1 MAIKPVSLPAAA
13 GLDFG
18 KGDVR
23 HFSPGDAV
31 DVPGMSNPTRYLA
44 QRDNAVAE
52 KLNEVIG
59 VVNNQEQFVPLTL
72 VPTVVP
78 PNEEIIVANYR
89 IPAGFESRVLNAA
102 ISARPASTNIEL
114 NIYYAQGF
122 GNSTGTDIVTTAA
135 EFTGGVQF
143 YQVGEFIVTL
153 KNTGPVSLEMSAS
166 VMLTVR
172 PLGAQG
178 TLLVGT
184 IIQGPTG
191 PPGVTGPPGP
201 AGPPGS
207 GGAGSPGMVWQGA
220 WTNGHTYSA
229 NDVVSF
235 ALYGSVVSSFICR
248 VPNTAS
254 LNSND
259 PGTDDVVT
267 WNAVALGGATGV
279 GMQGPP
285 GLILNAPTIA
295 FTPFSGTLITGSDFV
310 SGDTTPDGYAGNIAA
325 SGTYTNVSIAEFK
338 ITSGTTAGNTI
349 GFLFGNPQFYFTG
362 HGTIRLPRVTDGAAF
377 NYSNAYINVTVS
389 DNGTSIPNVTVNG
402 QTLISW
408 GTVNPPVA
416 TAANT
421 HSVSILSPS
430 NPASD
435 FVITVVDPY
444 PVKIQ
449 LNIFGAQNT

>member
-1 MAIKPVSLPAAA
+1 
-13 GLDFG
+13 
-18 KGDVR
+18 
-23 HFSPGDAV
+23 
-31 DVPGMSNPTRYLA
+31 
-44 QRDNAVAE
+44 
-52 KLNEVIG
+52 
-59 VVNNQEQFVPLTL
+59 
-72 VPTVVP
+72 
-78 PNEEIIVANYR
+78 
-89 IPAGFESRVLNAA
+89 
-102 ISARPASTNIEL
+102 
-114 NIYYAQGF
+114 
-122 GNSTGTDIVTTAA
+122 
-135 EFTGGVQF
+135 
-143 YQVGEFIVTL
+143 
-153 KNTGPVSLEMSAS
+153 
-166 VMLTVR
+166 
-172 PLGAQG
+172 
-178 TLLVGT
+178 
-184 IIQGPTG
+184 
-191 PPGVTGPPGP
+191 
-201 AGPPGS
+201 
-207 GGAGSPGMVWQGA
+207 MVWQGA

-408 GTVNPPVA
+408 GTAATQTIISSGVTAGDNVTVYGTESGTQTIISAGVVNGTDVVTFGTSYDTDTVVSTGIIASESVTSFGTKASQTLISWGTVNPPVA